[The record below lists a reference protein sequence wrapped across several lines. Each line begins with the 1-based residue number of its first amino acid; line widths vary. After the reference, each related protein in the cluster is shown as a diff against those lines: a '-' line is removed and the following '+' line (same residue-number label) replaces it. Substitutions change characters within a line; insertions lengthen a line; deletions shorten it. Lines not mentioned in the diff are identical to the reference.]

1 MKRWP
6 TKPLGEL
13 SEIVMGQAP
22 PGNESNFD
30 GKGTPFVKA
39 GEFGESRPII
49 REWTTKPLKF
59 AKSSDVLVCVVGATC
74 GKLNLGA
81 DCAIGRSVAA
91 VRPNP
96 SLLNQGFLYA
106 FLQGWTL
113 RLRSGSQGSAQGVIT
128 RDMLGSIP
136 MPVPPLTEQERIV
149 KLLDEADELRKLR
162 AQADRRTAEFIP
174 ALFHEIFG
182 DANFPDKSLGEIADV
197 VSGVAKGRRFNEQK
211 SVNVPYVRVANVQDG
226 YLDLSELKIIE
237 AFPREI
243 EELSLKRGDV
253 LMTEGGDFNKLGRG
267 AMLEHDLPN
276 CIHQNHVFR
285 VRCNQE
291 MLLPHYFAKFLLTQ
305 TARHYFLRC
314 AKKTSNLASINMT
327 QLRALPV
334 PVPPLPLQKEFAQRV
349 MEIRELEA
357 SQAASRLRLEEL
369 FQSLLHRAFNGEL

>member
-243 EELSLKRGDV
+243 EELSLKKGDV

-291 MLLPHYFAKFLLTQ
+291 MLHPHYFAKFLLTQ

-334 PVPPLPLQKEFAQRV
+334 PVPPLPLQKEFARRV
-349 MEIRELEA
+349 TEIRELEA
-357 SQAASRLRLEEL
+357 GQSASRLRLEEL

>member
-267 AMLEHDLPN
+267 AMLEHDIPN

-334 PVPPLPLQKEFAQRV
+334 PVPPPLLQKEFAQRV
-349 MEIRELEA
+349 TEIRELEA
-357 SQAASRLRLEEL
+357 GQATSRLRLEEL

>member
-334 PVPPLPLQKEFAQRV
+334 PVPPPLLQKEFAQRV
-349 MEIRELEA
+349 TEIRELEA
-357 SQAASRLRLEEL
+357 GQATSRLRLEEL